1 METAL
6 LKAWYIIRYVM
17 LAVGTVYLGVT
28 AVMFFMQS
36 RFVFAPTRRIEETP
50 ESIGLSYEQV
60 MFRADDGS
68 PLAGWFV
75 PVENERGTVLF
86 CHGNAGN
93 ISHRLEI
100 ISILHKLGFSTFIFD
115 YRGYGESGG
124 RTSEKGTYRDA
135 ESAWRWLTVTMNI
148 PSERIVIM
156 GRSLGGPIAAWL
168 AREHT
173 PKALILEST
182 FSSMPDMGAA
192 LYPWLPARFLSRF
205 KYPTIE
211 YVRDIRCPV
220 LVVHSPVDDLVPFE
234 LGQRIFDAA
243 NEPKAFLEITGGH
256 NRGFIDTGVRY
267 VEGLDRFLTEHA
279 APRK

>member
-1 METAL
+1 METTII
-6 LKAWYIIRYVM
+6 KAWYIVRYGI
-17 LAVGTVYLGVT
+17 LAVATVYLGVA
-28 AVMFFMQS
+28 AVMYFMQS

-50 ESIGLSYEQV
+50 ESIGLPYEQV
-60 MFRADDGS
+60 IFRAEDDT

-75 PVENERGTVLF
+75 PAENERGTVLF

-100 ISILHKLGFSTFIFD
+100 ISILNRLGFGTFIFD

-124 RTSEKGTYRDA
+124 RPGEKRTYRDA
-135 ESAWRWLTVTMNI
+135 ESAWQWLTENRNI
-148 PSERIVIM
+148 TSDRIVIM

-220 LVVHSPVDDLVPFE
+220 LVVHSHEDDLVPYE
-234 LGQRIFDAA
+234 LGQRVFDAA

-256 NRGFIDTGVRY
+256 NRGFIDTGAVY
-267 VEGLDRFLTEHA
+267 VEGLDRFLTGHA
-279 APRK
+279 SPRN